1 MKVSDLIESP
11 PPATVM
17 DGLEAIASTDP
28 VVWCALNRRIKGEA
42 LVYDNAR
49 KLSEDSLGEIRRT
62 LIKSDYE
69 SELYARLLHHRPFL
83 KQPLRDNHRHK
94 VYEKARQMGVT
105 ELSASETF
113 HFLATHP
120 GTKWITCVPDDAEIL
135 TRRGWKL
142 WHEVEEEEEVLT
154 LDTASHTSRWE
165 RCLEIQTHKF
175 KGRLWDAGNHFHCTA
190 NHRWPVN
197 VRQSGWVERDVKV
210 TDELKQH
217 HNLIRMAPH
226 ETSGR
231 SILSPRMAA
240 ILGWVVTDGHHRQG
254 QYQNMEVYQSSRKHL
269 TEIEALLKNKRKEDH
284 RWTSHPTIAL
294 GEKGGRIVGYNEH
307 GEALYGDG
315 YHVHV
320 SLDDRDAILATGYKD
335 KSDLSWIVTRLSQ
348 PAAEAMFDAMLK
360 ADGNWSG
367 RNLTSRFFAK
377 RDPRVRDAFQILCT
391 MLGKAANLTERGLY
405 VIEPTSRSAA
415 IRAVYPGA
423 EGRKYDGVVWC
434 PRTPSGTWFMR
445 YRGRVVFTSNTFPRD
460 KQLIDFSTTRV
471 SAAFAESP
479 RMAALMGVPN
489 QVFTKR
495 IGDSY
500 WIFRSAWESN
510 LGEGVDAD
518 GVTLDEK
525 DRMRDKVEFAFKE
538 SLKSSRFGW
547 FREVSTPTLPN
558 HGIDVPFR
566 ASDQQV
572 WMVKCEKCGDWQEIT
587 WKENIVQ
594 VKDFPLGCKELPAE
608 SYEFLCRK
616 QKCRGKLDRVYSGRW
631 VARFPDREHIRGYHI
646 PQLIAPWLSATRI
659 MQDKIDLRFLDIWL
673 CYVVGV
679 PAGGELEMVTD
690 EACAATCSGH
700 QLFTS
705 RTKDYEAVSVGVDW
719 GQLNWVVVVGRN
731 AINQRPYVLGIG
743 IFEDTSK
750 ELESA
755 EMVWNYIRSFVPDI
769 TIADAGYGKDR
780 NSYLLRKL
788 CPNGDEGKFYAQ
800 WYNPSQKSSRTFL
813 AEWSDPARARVL
825 VDRTLQLKNV
835 CHAVKEREFGLPS
848 LDIPQVQLLVRHL
861 KSLAPF
867 REIDEETK
875 QIVET
880 IKSSGDDHLAHALA
894 SALLGLEKVSKTGKF
909 SFSFE

>member
-1 MKVSDLIESP
+1 MKINEIIDKM
-11 PPATVM
+11 PAASAM
-17 DGLEAIASTDP
+17 QGLEALASTDP
-28 VVWCALNRRIKGEA
+28 VLWCALNRRVKGEP

-49 KLSEDSLGEIRRT
+49 KLSEDSLGEIKRT

-69 SELYARLLHHRPFL
+69 MELYSRLLHHRPFL
-83 KQPLRDNHRHK
+83 KQPLRDQHRHK
-94 VYEKARQMGVT
+94 VYEKGRQMGVT
-105 ELSASETF
+105 ELSASEVF

-135 TRRGWKL
+135 TRRGWMH
-142 WHEVEEEEEVLT
+142 WHEVEEDEEVLT

-165 RCLEIQTHKF
+165 RCIEVQTHKF
-175 KGRLWDAGNHFHCTA
+175 NGRLWDAGNHFHCTA

-197 VRQSGWVERDVKV
+197 IRQSGWVERDVKV

-240 ILGWVVTDGHHRQG
+240 ILGWVVTDGHHRQA
-254 QYQNMEVYQSSRKHL
+254 QYNNMEVYQSSKKHL
-269 TEIEALLKNKRKEDH
+269 SEIEALLKNKRKADH
-284 RWTSHPTIAL
+284 RWCDFPTIAV
-294 GEKGGRIVGYNEH
+294 GPKGGRIVGYNER
-307 GEALYGDG
+307 GEVLYGDG
-315 YHVHV
+315 FHVHV
-320 SLDDRDAILATGYKD
+320 SCEDRDAILATGYRD
-335 KSDLSWIVTRLSQ
+335 KSDLVRIVTHLSQ

-367 RNLTSRFFAK
+367 KNLTSRFFAK

-391 MLGKAANLTERGLY
+391 VLGKAANLTERGLY
-405 VIEPTSRSAA
+405 VIEPDSRSAA

-423 EGRKYDGVVWC
+423 QGRVYNGVVWC

-445 YRGRVVFTSNTFPRD
+445 YRDRVVFTSNTFPRD
-460 KQLIDFSTTRV
+460 KQLTDFSITRV
-471 SAAFAESP
+471 AAAFAETP
-479 RMAALMGVPN
+479 RMAALAGVPN

-495 IGDSY
+495 VGDSY

-538 SLKSSRFGW
+538 SLKSSKHQL

-558 HGIDVPFR
+558 RGIDVPWK
-566 ASDQQV
+566 ASDQMV
-572 WMVKCEKCGDWQEIT
+572 WMVKCERCNEYQEID
-587 WKENIVQ
+587 WRENIVQ
-594 VKDFPLGCKELPAE
+594 VKEIPLQCKELPAE

-616 QKCRGKLDRVYSGRW
+616 PKCRGKLDRVFSGQW
-631 VARFPDREHIRGYHI
+631 IARFPSRTHIRGYHI
-646 PQLIAPWLSATRI
+646 SQLIAPWLSATRI
-659 MQDKIDLRFLDIWL
+659 MQDKIDLRFLEIWL
-673 CYVVGV
+673 CYVVGT
-679 PAGGELEMVTD
+679 PAGGESVMVTD
-690 EACAATCSGH
+690 EACAAACSGH
-700 QLFTS
+700 QMLPA
-705 RTKDYEAVSVGVDW
+705 RTKDYGMISVGIDW
-719 GQLNWVVVVGRN
+719 GTFNWVVVMGRN
-731 AINQRPYVLGIG
+731 NINNKPYVLAIG

-755 EMVWNYIRSFVPDI
+755 EMVWNFIKLFVPDI

-780 NSYLLRKL
+780 NSYLLRRL
-788 CPNGDEGKFYAQ
+788 CPNGDEGRFYAQ

-825 VDRTLQLKNV
+825 VDRLLQLKNI
-835 CHAVKEREFGLPS
+835 CHAIKEREFGLPD
-848 LDIPQVQLLVRHL
+848 LDIPEVALMVRHL
-861 KSLAPF
+861 KSLTPF
-867 REIDEETK
+867 REEDEETK
-875 QIVET
+875 QIIET
-880 IKSSGDDHLAHALA
+880 IKSSGEDHLAHALA
-894 SALLGLEKVSKTGKF
+894 SAWLGMEKLSKTGKF
-909 SFSFE
+909 TFDLV